1 MNFWGKI
8 NAELQFLCRQ
18 NEFLTPKIRKLLC
31 NSLIQQL
38 FDYAC
43 ISWYPLVSRKII
55 KKTKFTQSKCIHFCL
70 KRNSRYHIGA
80 RERKEIN

>member
-1 MNFWGKI
+1 MNFGGKI

-31 NSLIQQL
+31 NFLIQPL
-38 FDYAC
+38 FGYAC
-43 ISWYPLVSRKII
+43 ISRYPLVTRKII
-55 KKTKFTQSKCIHFCL
+55 KKTKVTQSKCIHFCL

-80 RERKEIN
+80 RECKEIN